1 MGMIQTQLIYCGDNL
16 QKLRD
21 LPDGC
26 VDLIYL
32 DPPFNSNRNYEVFWG
47 DTQERRAFEDRFGA
61 VEHYIFWMRPRIME
75 LYRVLKPTGSFYYH
89 CDWHADAYV
98 RVMLDEVFGADRFNT
113 HIVWRRTNAKGLAF
127 RSFPNNHDSIFFYT
141 KGKKHTF
148 NRQYLPH
155 DPDYVQEFYKHVE
168 PETGRRYQ
176 LADLTNPNKD
186 RPHLTYEFVGVTR
199 VWRWTR
205 QRMQKAYEEG
215 LIVQSEPGAV
225 PRLKR
230 YLDEQKGI
238 PVDSIWTDIPP
249 IQAHA
254 SESLGYPTQ
263 KPLALLDRV
272 IRASSKQGEIVLDAF
287 CGCGTTLV
295 AAQLLKRKW
304 IGIDI
309 SPTACR
315 VMATRLQDACNLKE
329 GKAFWVRDLPK
340 TAEELRKYPPFEF
353 ENWAITALNTVISS
367 GQAIANRAQVGD
379 MGIDG
384 RVYSAE
390 MVREKNEERDLFGDA
405 DRWFPVQV
413 KQKAKAGR
421 PDIDAFETA
430 MQRSHRD
437 KGFFIGF
444 DFTRDAKLEI
454 KRAAREQDLEIILVT
469 VQEILDE
476 EVHFSV

>member
-1 MGMIQTQLIYCGDNL
+1 MIQTQLIYCGDNL

-21 LPDGC
+21 LPDAC
-26 VDLIYL
+26 VDLIYI

-47 DTQERRAFEDRFGA
+47 DTQEKRAFNDRFGE
-61 VEHYIFWMRPRIME
+61 VEHYIHWMRPRMME

-98 RVMLDEVFGADRFNT
+98 RVMLDEVFGANSFNT
-113 HIVWRRTNAKGLAF
+113 HIIWRRINAKGLAF

-141 KGKKHTF
+141 KGKKYTF

-155 DPDYVQEFYKHVE
+155 DEKYVADFYKHVE
-168 PETGRRYQ
+168 PGTNRRY
-176 LADLTNPNKD
+176 LLDNLVNPNRN
-186 RPHLTYEFVGVTR
+186 RPNLTYEFLGVTR
-199 VWRWTR
+199 VWRWTKE
-205 QRMQKAYEEG
+205 RMQQAYDNG
-215 LIVQSEPGAV
+215 LIVQSRPGTV

-230 YLDEQKGI
+230 YLDEQEGT
-238 PVDSIWTDIPP
+238 PVDSLWTDIPP

-254 SESLGYPTQ
+254 GESLGYPTQ
-263 KPLALLDRV
+263 KPLALLDRI
-272 IRASSKQGEIVLDAF
+272 IRASSNQGDVVLDAF

-295 AAQLLKRKW
+295 AAELLKRRW
-304 IGIDI
+304 IGVDI

-315 VMATRLQDACNLKE
+315 VMAKRLKGNCGLVE
-329 GKAFWVRDLPK
+329 GKDFWVRDLPK
-340 TAEELRKYPPFEF
+340 TADELRKYPPFEF
-353 ENWAITALNTVISS
+353 ENWAITALNTVIPN

-384 RVYSAE
+384 RVYAAS
-390 MVREKNEERDLFGDA
+390 MVKEKEEGYDLFGAA

-413 KQKAKAGR
+413 KQKEKAGR

-430 MQRSHRD
+430 MQRQRRD
-437 KGFFIGF
+437 KGFFIAF
-444 DFTRDAKLEI
+444 DFTRDAHQEI
-454 KRAAREQDLEIILVT
+454 KRARRESKLEIIPVT

-476 EVHFSV
+476 EVQIRV